1 MVTEQEEEEQQLAAQ
16 RVDVFVR
23 SEDEAEWQAV
33 GQGTVMWMP
42 DGDRQRLMV
51 LGGEEEPSVRPLG
64 SVVLPSERPAHT
76 PDPAR
81 APLARHCLRLDALAC
96 RRLSRRPG
104 CHLQHQRGGEPDHVG
119 DRGRRLVRDGLP

>member
-1 MVTEQEEEEQQLAAQ
+1 MGMVTEQEEEEQQLAAQ

-51 LGGEEEPSVRPLG
+51 LGGEEEPSARPLA

-81 APLARHCLRLDALAC
+81 APLA
-96 RRLSRRPG
+96 
-104 CHLQHQRGGEPDHVG
+104 
-119 DRGRRLVRDGLP
+119 LPP

>member
-1 MVTEQEEEEQQLAAQ
+1 MVTEQEEEQQLAAQ

-51 LGGEEEPSVRPLG
+51 LGGEEEPSARPLA

-81 APLARHCLRLDALAC
+81 AQLARPCRRLDALAC
-96 RRLSRRPG
+96 RRPSHRPG
-104 CHLQHQRGGEPDHVG
+104 RHLQHQ
-119 DRGRRLVRDGLP
+119 

>member
-1 MVTEQEEEEQQLAAQ
+1 MVTEQEEEEQLAAQ

-23 SEDEAEWQAV
+23 SEDEVEWQAV

-51 LGGEEEPSVRPLG
+51 LGGEAEPSARPLG

-81 APLARHCLRLDALAC
+81 AQLARPCRRLDALAC
-96 RRLSRRPG
+96 RRPSRRPG
-104 CHLQHQRGGEPDHVG
+104 RHLQHQ
-119 DRGRRLVRDGLP
+119 

>member
-51 LGGEEEPSVRPLG
+51 LGGEEEPSARPLG

-76 PDPAR
+76 PHPAR
-81 APLARHCLRLDALAC
+81 APLARPCRRRDALAC
-96 RRLSRRPG
+96 RRPSHRPWR
-104 CHLQHQRGGEPDHVG
+104 HLQHQ
-119 DRGRRLVRDGLP
+119 

>member
-1 MVTEQEEEEQQLAAQ
+1 MGMVTEQEEEEQQLAAQ

-51 LGGEEEPSVRPLG
+51 LGGEEEPSARPLG

-76 PDPAR
+76 SDPAR
-81 APLARHCLRLDALAC
+81 APLA
-96 RRLSRRPG
+96 
-104 CHLQHQRGGEPDHVG
+104 
-119 DRGRRLVRDGLP
+119 LPP

>member
-51 LGGEEEPSVRPLG
+51 LGGEEEPSARPLA
-64 SVVLPSERPAHT
+64 SVVLPSERPAHN
-76 PDPAR
+76 PHPAR
-81 APLARHCLRLDALAC
+81 APLARPCRRRDALAC
-96 RRLSRRPG
+96 RRPSRRPG
-104 CHLQHQRGGEPDHVG
+104 RHLQHQ
-119 DRGRRLVRDGLP
+119 